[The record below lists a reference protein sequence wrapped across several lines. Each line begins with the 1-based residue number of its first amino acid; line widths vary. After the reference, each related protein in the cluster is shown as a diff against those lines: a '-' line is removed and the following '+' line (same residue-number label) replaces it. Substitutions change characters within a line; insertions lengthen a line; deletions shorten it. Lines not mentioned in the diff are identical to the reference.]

1 MVIKGVFMGRKRS
14 HIAAA
19 AVVALSLSVW
29 AGGESNQAY
38 AKGDSYTIKFG
49 NVISPNDTQNQGYAL
64 FTELVEKR
72 SDGRITVQVY
82 PDSQLGGEREMIEAT
97 QFGDI
102 AMRSEEHTY
111 ELQALMRTSYADL

>member
-82 PDSQLGGEREMIEAT
+82 PDSQIGSAACRERVC
-97 QFGDI
+97 QYG
-102 AMRSEEHTY
+102 
-111 ELQALMRTSYADL
+111 